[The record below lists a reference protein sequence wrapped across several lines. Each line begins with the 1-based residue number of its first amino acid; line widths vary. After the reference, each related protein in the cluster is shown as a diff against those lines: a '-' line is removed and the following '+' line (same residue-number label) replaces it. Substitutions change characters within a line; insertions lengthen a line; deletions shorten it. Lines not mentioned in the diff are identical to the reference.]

1 MKIAVIGATGTAGRK
16 VVQQLGAQGHEAV
29 EISRSKGVDVTTGE
43 GLEEALAGVEVVVD
57 ASSPWPGEG
66 QDIGEFLQKVTGR
79 IVKASESAGVGHI
92 VYLSITN
99 IDNPEVAKFDYY
111 CAKALQEE
119 ALAQGSV
126 PYSIVRSAQWME
138 FALNPAAVEE
148 RDNEVIVSDWHIQPI
163 AVDDVAKTL
172 VEVATGEPHNRT
184 VAGPEAIRLPDLTRQ
199 VLAARGDNREVAVIQ
214 APLASLS
221 DGSLLAPADAEL
233 LGPNPQQWVAAS
245 N

>member
-16 VVQQLGAQGHEAV
+16 VVQQLSAQGHEAV
-29 EISRSKGVDVTTGE
+29 EISRTKGVDVTT
-43 GLEEALAGVEVVVD
+43 
-57 ASSPWPGEG
+57 GEG
-66 QDIGEFLQKVTGR
+66 QDIGEFLQKATGQ

-111 CAKALQEE
+111 RAKALQEE

-148 RDNEVIVSDWHIQPI
+148 RDNEVIVSDWYIQPI

-172 VEVATGEPHNRT
+172 VEVATGAQHNRT
-184 VAGPEAIRLPDLTRQ
+184 VTGPKAIRLPDLTR
-199 VLAARGDNREVAVIQ
+199 
-214 APLASLS
+214 
-221 DGSLLAPADAEL
+221 
-233 LGPNPQQWVAAS
+233 
-245 N
+245 